1 MALPSWY
8 NQVDQDIYTG
18 GDKFITQEPYR
29 LGYTPKNL
37 SYTSTGITGAQ
48 AAGPYRR
55 YPQGGGDDQEWN
67 AVKPVYENYWQG
79 ANFPGA
85 QKAPGM
91 GKDFIGPSFSPNFQ
105 SQFDQRYADHM
116 KTVENP
122 DAYNRDADGN
132 LTTRKDVLQR
142 SMIAENWDQKYIP
155 KPLRIAASFIPFG
168 NAGLNWIEK
177 RMNDKSRG
185 IGSYG
190 IAGMDASQKGMYD
203 TLASQGLLYNTGNT
217 GFKTATGK
225 NFNAKGYA
233 EGQADIWEKH
243 YAHLT
248 EKEII
253 EELEKKAKF
262 HKQPNWKDMYLGKR
276 YLEAKA
282 AKFQKDKEIIHGG
295 GDSKGGGDGTGGGK
309 KSEGITE
316 DIHGNPWDS
325 QSHAQEMADQY
336 AGGDVEQYN
345 KDIADVW
352 AEGGRV
358 GLRYGGLLSIL

>member
-1 MALPSWY
+1 
-8 NQVDQDIYTG
+8 
-18 GDKFITQEPYR
+18 
-29 LGYTPKNL
+29 
-37 SYTSTGITGAQ
+37 
-48 AAGPYRR
+48 
-55 YPQGGGDDQEWN
+55 
-67 AVKPVYENYWQG
+67 
-79 ANFPGA
+79 
-85 QKAPGM
+85 
-91 GKDFIGPSFSPNFQ
+91 
-105 SQFDQRYADHM
+105 
-116 KTVENP
+116 
-122 DAYNRDADGN
+122 
-132 LTTRKDVLQR
+132 
-142 SMIAENWDQKYIP
+142 
-155 KPLRIAASFIPFG
+155 
-168 NAGLNWIEK
+168 
-177 RMNDKSRG
+177 MNDPSRG
-185 IGSYG
+185 IGNYG

-233 EGQADIWEKH
+233 EGQAKIWGKD

-248 EKEII
+248 EKQII
-253 EELEKKAKF
+253 KELKEKAKQ
-262 HKQPNWKDMYLGKR
+262 KNWRDTYLGKR

-336 AGGDVEQYN
+336 AGGDVAQYN
-345 KDIADVW
+345 EDIANIW

-358 GLRYGGLLSIL
+358 GYNRGRVVNPGGYAGEEKVDSVKHAIMLEQRDKLEKMIAAGLDSDGRLQARLDQLLATPTTGLGTGPDLVLPNENPDKEPVDIPAEKNWIQKLLGLAQGGRAGYFDGGIAGLL